1 MKRMKQMTAVITGAS
16 GGIGEAIGR
25 RFAEAGYNVALCY
38 CHSRENAE
46 KTAEELRKKG
56 YNAEAFGADVS
67 NEAEVTNLVERVR
80 EKYGEIDVLVN
91 NAGVAS
97 QCLFTWCSEEEYD
110 RVMNT
115 NLKGTFLCSKAVLP
129 EMIRRKSGSIIN
141 ISSMWGETG
150 GSCEVIYSASKA
162 GIIGLTK
169 ALAKEEGPSGIR
181 VNCIAPGVIDT
192 AMNAVHGEEVMDV
205 LIEETPLE
213 RLGTPDDVAGA
224 ALFLASD
231 DAAFITGQVIHVNGG
246 ILI

>member
-1 MKRMKQMTAVITGAS
+1 MTAVITGAS
-16 GGIGEAIGR
+16 GGIGGAIGR
-25 RFAEAGYNVALCY
+25 RFAEAGYDVALCY
-38 CHSRENAE
+38 CNSKEKAENLA
-46 KTAEELRKKG
+46 KELNTEG
-56 YNAEAFGADVS
+56 YSAKAFGADLS
-67 NEAEVTNLVERVR
+67 NEDEVINLIKKIEDN
-80 EKYGEIDVLVN
+80 YGEITVLVN

-97 QCLFTWCSEEEYD
+97 QCLFTDCSADEYD
-110 RVMNT
+110 RIMDT
-115 NLKGTFLCSKAVLP
+115 NLKSTFLCSKAVLP
-129 EMIRRKSGSIIN
+129 GMIHRKSGAIIN

-192 AMNAVHGEEVMDV
+192 AMNDMHGEEVMKE

-213 RLGTPDDVAGA
+213 RLGTPDDVAGT
-224 ALFLASD
+224 ALFLASE
-231 DAAFITGQVIHVNGG
+231 DASFITGQIIHVNGG